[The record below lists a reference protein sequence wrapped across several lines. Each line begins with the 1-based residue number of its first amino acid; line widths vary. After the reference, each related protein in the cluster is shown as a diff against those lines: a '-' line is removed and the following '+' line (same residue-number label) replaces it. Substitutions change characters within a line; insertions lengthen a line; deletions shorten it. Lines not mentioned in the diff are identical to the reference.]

1 MEKEKR
7 YFEWIDGDDKG
18 KVVTLDYIDIEK
30 DNMGRNTEIY
40 YFDNGDSCPKEFISP
55 MTMFAGELKKRNP
68 DGSPGSPKFMV
79 ELDTPTNVWTFA
91 EVKGHTVNLGV
102 SNGSGDGTRFVAPLE
117 DILADGNGKVAR
129 TFNIVP
135 PKNKIV
141 RERPLPKA
149 SDYPVDEPEP
159 VIEQPK
165 EEQIDLNPNVVST
178 TDPNIVPNP
187 SSDASKESCARTD
200 LTDYYAI
207 KNQTFGFPVA
217 KQEDDP
223 VSILVSTSK
232 KVEKEV
238 NMKISLM
245 LPSKDLYSIAS
256 TNFEDGESKFINNIV
271 KDIDV
276 SSIIEA
282 LRDTLLESYRN
293 ATATKDASM

>member
-30 DNMGRNTEIY
+30 DNMGRNAEIY

-135 PKNKIV
+135 PKNKII

-149 SDYPVDEPEP
+149 SDYPIDEPEP
-159 VIEQPK
+159 VVAEPK
-165 EEQIDLNPNVVST
+165 EEQAGVNPNVTST
-178 TDPNIVPNP
+178 KESNIVQNLSPGV
-187 SSDASKESCARTD
+187 SQESCNRTD
-200 LTDYYAI
+200 LTDYCAI
-207 KNQTFGFPVA
+207 NNQTFGFPVA

-232 KVEKEV
+232 KVEKDV

-245 LPSKDLYSIAS
+245 LPSKDLYAIAS
-256 TNFEDGESKFINNIV
+256 SNFEDGESKFINNIV

-293 ATATKDASM
+293 AIDTKDASV

>member
-30 DNMGRNTEIY
+30 DNMGRTTEIY

-117 DILADGNGKVAR
+117 DILADGNGRVAR

-135 PKNKIV
+135 PKNKII

-149 SDYPVDEPEP
+149 SDYPVDEPES
-159 VIEQPK
+159 VVEQPK
-165 EEQIDLNPNVVST
+165 VEPEDLNPNVVIT
-178 TDPNIVPNP
+178 NDTNLVPNHP
-187 SSDASKESCARTD
+187 LSAPQEYYASSDTN
-200 LTDYYAI
+200 DYYAI
-207 KNQTFGFPVA
+207 DNQRFGFSVA

-245 LPSKDLYSIAS
+245 LPSKELYSIAS

-276 SSIIEA
+276 SSIIAA
-282 LRDTLLESYRN
+282 LQDTLLESYRN
-293 ATATKDASM
+293 ATSTKDASM